1 MLTSAHRAHVGTLP
15 QLPPLLPEPL
25 SVSPP
30 ALAVV
35 GVSVGVAVFG
45 EVSGEVPLPTGAQG
59 LRGPEVGGLVGGG
72 VFFVLQAAAFLQKKE
87 GRRKGE
93 KEGRTNHGRESLSRG
108 QAGAAQRAVFVP
120 VLLTAS
126 QAVQM
131 EGVLRNEMMK
141 KGTKEK
147 SKPGT
152 AFPPQ
157 DDRQTDPEGD
167 LGKESSALL
176 CEIKVKPCNVYC
188 IDNKS
193 CKRTLVSVLVS
204 AQPFGLQ
211 GRLHGCLRSIRSLYS
226 TTRKGEE

>member
-1 MLTSAHRAHVGTLP
+1 MLTSAHRAHFGTLP

-59 LRGPEVGGLVGGG
+59 LRGPKVGGLVGGG
-72 VFFVLQAAAFLQKKE
+72 VFFVLQAAAF
-87 GRRKGE
+87 
-93 KEGRTNHGRESLSRG
+93 HGRESLSRG

-120 VLLTAS
+120 VLLAAP
-126 QAVQM
+126 QAVQV
-131 EGVLRNEMMK
+131 EGVLRNEMMMK

-176 CEIKVKPCNVYC
+176 
-188 IDNKS
+188 
-193 CKRTLVSVLVS
+193 LVSVLVS

-211 GRLHGCLRSIRSLYS
+211 GRLHGCLRSIRSLF
-226 TTRKGEE
+226 RGEERRLLAPAV